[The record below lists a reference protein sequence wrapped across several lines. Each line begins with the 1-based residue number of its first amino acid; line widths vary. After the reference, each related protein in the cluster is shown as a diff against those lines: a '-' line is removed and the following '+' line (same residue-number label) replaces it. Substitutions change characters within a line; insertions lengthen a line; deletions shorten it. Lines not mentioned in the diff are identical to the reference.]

1 MAVETKEF
9 RAEARFQRVSPQ
21 KARLVLD
28 LIKGRG
34 VQEALETAAFTKK
47 RIAPVIYKLLTSA
60 VDNAKYVSGEQG
72 LDLDVDNLY
81 VKQALA
87 NDGPRMKR
95 IRPAP
100 MGRAYRYQRRLTHIV
115 LSVAEREAA
124 EGLATKIEEPKAA
137 PQATKTKI
145 DESKAAPQATK
156 TKIEEPKAA
165 AKANKTKNEEPKA
178 AAKATKAKN
187 EEPKAAAKK
196 ATKTKVEESK
206 PGAKKAAGATT
217 GKKASKKA

>member
-1 MAVETKEF
+1 MAVETNEY

-34 VQEALETAAFTKK
+34 VEEALNTAAFTKK
-47 RIAPVIYKLLTSA
+47 RIAPVIHKLLTSA
-60 VDNAKYVSGEQG
+60 VDNAKYVAGERG

-100 MGRAYRYQRRLTHIV
+100 MGRAYRYQRRLTHII
-115 LSVAEREAA
+115 LSVAERESKN
-124 EGLATKIEEPKAA
+124 GSSLVTRVEEPAA
-137 PQATKTKI
+137 DAKPAKKT
-145 DESKAAPQATK
+145 
-156 TKIEEPKAA
+156 
-165 AKANKTKNEEPKA
+165 
-178 AAKATKAKN
+178 
-187 EEPKAAAKK
+187 AAKK
-196 ATKTKVEESK
+196 A
-206 PGAKKAAGATT
+206 PAKKTAA
-217 GKKASKKA
+217 KKSTSKKAK